1 MPLIRF
7 PGLAVLLLLISSCAL
22 EPKPNQYQLPVRPNQ
37 PGQGAVAELQRSASE
52 ALQRDAYQQAIDYLQ
67 RAIKIDP
74 RNPHSWHY
82 LAEVYW
88 RSGDLRRCVEM
99 VERSF
104 SYSDSDDRLDRVN
117 RQLRQKCQ
125 QG

>member
-7 PGLAVLLLLISSCAL
+7 SGLAVLLLLASSCAL
-22 EPKPNQYQLPVRPNQ
+22 EPQYNQYQFPDRPNQ
-37 PGQGAVAELQRSASE
+37 PGQDAVAELQHSASE
-52 ALQRDAYQQAIDYLQ
+52 ALRRDAYQQAIDYLQ

-74 RNPHSWHY
+74 RNPHSWHR

-88 RSGDLRRCVEM
+88 RSGDFRRCVEM
-99 VERSF
+99 IERSF

-117 RQLRQKCQ
+117 RKLRQKCQ